1 MDDSADE
8 RRERKREY
16 IRHFM
21 QGYRD
26 KQRKSKQVLQAQIE
40 CEQVLAELKEWMAM
54 STIHATPSTHRT
66 SWRDFTLLAHPT
78 SRRLGKQWITQQMY
92 HNLDRAFMQHGM
104 PPPHPLA
111 VSSPDNM
118 HHSMDLE
125 FSDDGHCFVQ
135 KAQKIWPLPLETV
148 VALFRRHT
156 GSMFTLDAF
165 TPVHSQVSTLYLSTS
180 TQVMQIATE
189 EDGNTTLHVYPPC
202 ASGGFSFSLL
212 CGEFHS
218 HDRTVLVIQQLQG
231 DEAIPT
237 ANHHRLRKRMV
248 WIELRRESPTSTYER
263 ILNITWHDTT
273 PDGVDVS
280 LDELAA
286 RWGVDLGQVTDDAE
300 KERRLVLGYR
310 ARNKS
315 LVQQR
320 KQWYAELVHMT
331 IQQQQQQQQYN
342 AHMDTE

>member
-165 TPVHSQVSTLYLSTS
+165 TPVHSQ
-180 TQVMQIATE
+180 IATE

>member
-26 KQRKSKQVLQAQIE
+26 KQRKSKHVLQAQIE

-135 KAQKIWPLPLETV
+135 KAQKIWSLPLETV

-165 TPVHSQVSTLYLSTS
+165 TPVHSQVSTLYLSIS